1 MLLTPGGIDAGQGLA
16 GAMRSSLGFDL
27 RSLETFVLT
36 CKTGSMAAAAKRLH
50 MTQPAV
56 SQTIRGLETSLASPL
71 IDRRRRPLSLTSSG
85 ALLREAA
92 EQILAAAQRI
102 PSRLRE
108 LEGGVPTRLRIG
120 LVDSLACP
128 FVPDLLASLRGSIES
143 LSVSAGLANGLRQA
157 FTEHRHDL
165 VLTNDPMEDVDGV
178 VRHALLSEPY
188 LLLLPAALAVQ
199 TEAPDLRTLARASNL
214 VRWSSQSHIGAEI
227 EMHLR
232 RLGVDIP
239 RRFEFDSSDTLT
251 GIVAAGLGWAIMT
264 PLCLLN
270 SIARLGLAQPRPLPG
285 PSFSRKIYL
294 ISRAGE
300 LDRVSLQIARL
311 SRRILKE
318 KYLPGML
325 RISPWLRGRIIIGN
339 PKNTD

>member
-1 MLLTPGGIDAGQGLA
+1 MK
-16 GAMRSSLGFDL
+16 SSLGFDL
-27 RSLETFVLT
+27 RSLEAFVLA
-36 CKTGSMAAAAKRLH
+36 CKSGSMAAAAKRLH

-56 SQTIRGLETSLASPL
+56 SQIIKGLEASLSSPL
-71 IDRRRRPLSLTSSG
+71 VDRSRRPLSLTSSG
-85 ALLREAA
+85 ALLRDAA
-92 EQILAAAQRI
+92 EQILTAAQRI

-108 LEGGVPTRLRIG
+108 LEGGMPTRLRIG

-128 FVPDLLASLRGSIES
+128 FVPDLLSSLQGSIES
-143 LSVSAGLANGLRQA
+143 LSVSAGLANNLRNGFA
-157 FTEHRHDL
+157 EHRHDI
-165 VLTNDPMEDVDGV
+165 VLTNDSMEDVDGV

-188 LLLLPAALAVQ
+188 LLLLPTSLAGQ
-199 TEAPDLRTLARASNL
+199 AEASDLRALARASSL
-214 VRWSSQSHIGAEI
+214 VRWSSQSQIGAEI
-227 EMHLR
+227 ERHLR
-232 RLGVDIP
+232 RLGVEIP

-270 SIARLGLAQPRPLPG
+270 SIARLGTARPAAFPG
-285 PSFSRKIYL
+285 PHFSRRIYL

-300 LDRVSLQIARL
+300 LDRVSLRIARL

-325 RISPWLRGRIIIGN
+325 RVAPWLRGQIIVGN
-339 PKNTD
+339 PKMAD

>member
-1 MLLTPGGIDAGQGLA
+1 
-16 GAMRSSLGFDL
+16 MRSSLGFDL
-27 RSLETFVLT
+27 RSLETFVQT

-56 SQTIRGLETSLASPL
+56 SQIIRGLETSLASPL

-143 LSVSAGLANGLRQA
+143 LSVSAGLANSLRQA

-285 PSFSRKIYL
+285 PSFSRKLYL
-294 ISRAGE
+294 ISRVGE

-325 RISPWLRGRIIIGN
+325 RISPWLRGRIIIGS
-339 PKNTD
+339 PKITD